1 MLILK
6 FGGSSVG
13 SADAISRVK
22 EILNKK
28 PGVKGVVVSAMK
40 GITNMLESAGN
51 KAAHGDES
59 YLGIFK
65 QIEDQHLSAIKALI
79 KAPNRVEIL
88 ATTKKLLNNLED
100 VLHGIFLIKEFSPR
114 SQDLVL
120 SYGERLS
127 ATIINTYLNQE
138 GLNTNYLDARDL
150 IKTDSAFGNARVD
163 FRVTNKNIRNLLQK
177 IKTIPIITGFVS
189 SNKEGVTTTLGRG
202 GSDYT
207 AAIFASALDV
217 SEIEIWTDVDGV
229 LTADP
234 KEVKNAFPLEELSYN
249 EAMELSYFG
258 AKVIHPPT
266 LQPAINKKIPLR
278 IRNTFNP
285 EFHGTLIRNSIKET
299 SSNQKIKGIS
309 SVKDISL
316 VSIIGS
322 GMVGVPGVSSRLFGT
337 LSRVGINVILISQA
351 SSEHSI
357 CFAIDPKNSREA
369 ELAIRDEF
377 ELELER
383 KKIEDVAIENDL
395 SIIAVVGENMKHTPG
410 ISSKLFNALGHNGVN
425 VVAIAQGSSEINISV
440 VIEKENIKKSLNL
453 LHDAFFLSEY
463 KNINAFLV
471 GTGLIGSTLIDQ
483 VKSQSQYLRE
493 KLGLAINIAGIANSR
508 NMHFDPGGINLS
520 TWRNKIDKP
529 GKGVQ
534 LDQFTSKMIAMNLPN
549 SVFVDCTSSKDVTS
563 FYQQILGASISIV
576 TPNKLANSGTHKNYE
591 LLKSL
596 AFQKNVKYLFET
608 NVGAGLPVIRTLNDL
623 TFSGDQIL
631 SIEGVLS
638 GTLSYIFNTYDGSTP
653 FSQIVKTAMEKGFTE
668 PDPRDDLSG
677 EDVCR
682 KILILGREAG
692 FILEPSNV
700 KAERFLPESCFKAKS
715 ISAFFDELEKVD
727 GMMLD
732 LIEKTKKKN
741 QVLRYVASL
750 EKGKTKVKLQSVGE
764 DHPFYSLSG
773 SDNIISFTTQRYKE
787 RPLVVKGP
795 GAGADVTAAGVFSE
809 IISIGNYI
817 FKN

>member
-13 SADAISRVK
+13 SADAISKVK

-28 PGVKGVVVSAMK
+28 GIQGVVVSAMK
-40 GITNMLESAGN
+40 GVTNLLESAGK
-51 KAAHGDES
+51 KAAQGNEQYS
-59 YLGIFK
+59 GIFRK
-65 QIEDQHLSAIKALI
+65 IEEQHLTAIKSLI
-79 KAPNRVEIL
+79 KASNRVEIL
-88 ATTKKLLNNLED
+88 ASTKKLLNNLED
-100 VLHGIFLIKEFSPR
+100 VLHGIYLIKEFSPR

-127 ATIINTYLNQE
+127 ATIISTYLIQE
-138 GLNTNYLDARDL
+138 GLNTSYLDARDF
-150 IKTDSAFGNARVD
+150 IKTDSTFGYARVD
-163 FRVTNKNIRNLLQK
+163 FRATTKNIKAHFQK
-177 IKTIPIITGFVS
+177 INSLPIITGFIA

-202 GSDYT
+202 GSDYS
-207 AAIFASALDV
+207 AAIFASALNA
-217 SEIEIWTDVDGV
+217 SELEIWTDVDGV

-234 KEVKNAFPLEELSYN
+234 KEVKNAFSLGELSYI

-266 LQPAINKKIPLR
+266 LQPVINKKIPLR

-285 EFHGTLIRNSIKET
+285 EFEGTLIRKSIRE
-299 SSNQKIKGIS
+299 SISDQKIKGIS

-337 LSRVGINVILISQA
+337 LSNADINVILISQA

-357 CFAIDPKNSREA
+357 CFAIDPSDAKEA
-369 ELAIRDEF
+369 ELVIREEF

-395 SIIAVVGENMKHTPG
+395 SIVAVVGENMKHTPG
-410 ISSKLFNALGHNGVN
+410 ISGKLFNALGHNGVN
-425 VVAIAQGSSEINISV
+425 VIAIAQGSSEINISV
-440 VIEKENIKKSLNL
+440 VIEEKNIKKALNL
-453 LHDAFFLSEY
+453 LHDAYFLSDY
-463 KNINAFLV
+463 KNINVFLV

-483 VKSQSQYLRE
+483 IKDQSQYLRE
-493 KLGLAINIAGIANSR
+493 KLGLSINITGISNSR
-508 NMHFDPGGINLS
+508 NMHFNSSGIDLS
-520 TWRNKIDKP
+520 GWRKLIDKP
-529 GKGVQ
+529 GSGA
-534 LDQFTSKMIAMNLPN
+534 DTDTFITRMNAENLPN
-549 SVFVDCTSSKDVTS
+549 SVLVDCTSSKSVTS
-563 FYQQILGASISIV
+563 FYPTILGASISIV

-591 LLKSL
+591 HLKSL

-631 SIEGVLS
+631 RIEGVLS
-638 GTLSYIFNTYDGSTP
+638 GTLSYIFNTYDGSVP
-653 FSQIVKTAMEKGFTE
+653 FSKVVKTAMENGFTE

-692 FILEPSNV
+692 FILEPTNV
-700 KAERFLPESCFKAKS
+700 LADMFLPDSCFKADTVKG
-715 ISAFFDELEKVD
+715 FFKELEKAD
-727 GMMLD
+727 GVMLD

-741 QVLRYVASL
+741 QVLRYIASL
-750 EKGKTKVKLQSVGE
+750 EKGIAKVKLLSVGS
-764 DHPFYSLSG
+764 DHPFYALSG